1 MPSAIGAR
9 LAAGYGGGVESANVA
24 PRGATGDQVPD
35 ERLARQNP
43 AKQSITM
50 AGDRLLVQ
58 MPQSEEERRSRSG
71 LLIPA
76 TVELRKR
83 LAWAE
88 VVAVGPQVRSAKQGD
103 QVLFNPEDRFEVD
116 LKGEE
121 YLILRERD
129 VHAVASDRLDS
140 GTGLYL

>member
-1 MPSAIGAR
+1 MEPTR
-9 LAAGYGGGVESANVA
+9 DAAETAAV
-24 PRGATGDQVPD
+24 RTGPADG
-35 ERLARQNP
+35 LARNGP
-43 AKQSITM
+43 AKQSIVM

-58 MPQSEEERRSRSG
+58 MPQGEGERRSRAG

-76 TVELRKR
+76 NVEPRKR
-83 LAWAE
+83 LSWAE
-88 VVAVGPQVRSAKQGD
+88 VVAVGPQVRSAKGGD
-103 QVLFNPEDRFEVD
+103 QVLFSPEDRFEVD

-129 VHAVASDRLDS
+129 VHAVASDRMDG